1 MKCPKCAFES
11 QSIDKEC
18 PRCGIIYSKWEHH
31 IVKKRGEEKALKEM
45 HANEKAKRE
54 VKNTQQEPI
63 MVKPLKDSE
72 KNMKP
77 YVKAGRLF
85 RFLGWIGI
93 GGIVVAIAIPIMI
106 NFKTPSL
113 QPDASSWLPTLLL
126 LVLLS
131 GLSVLQLMVGTAIKE
146 HKNWGRTVGIVL
158 GIIQLFVFPIGTL
171 IGAHILWCLIKG
183 WEQGEKM
190 PDGGSDN
197 CWACAFNQVNNG
209 KWGHQINQ
217 ETKEQNYCKIRK
229 ISISNPIYTY
239 CANWHTKKD
248 EPYGPMFSPGLS
260 SAYVRIPWNNEREP
274 KTHAH
279 GKCSICET
287 TFDKG
292 IKVDTDKGE
301 EVQFCCNRHYAKW
314 WKIKHP
320 DQKLRWDMVHPEQR
334 EIIKWLTCEE
344 KLEKGPRRLLIVL
357 SIPFFLYF
365 IIPGILFWLFVRV
378 VLWIIDGFKKDTE
391 RKHVPISK
399 ED

>member
-1 MKCPKCAFES
+1 MTTRYPPP
-11 QSIDKEC
+11 D
-18 PRCGIIYSKWEHH
+18 GLY
-31 IVKKRGEEKALKEM
+31 G
-45 HANEKAKRE
+45 
-54 VKNTQQEPI
+54 
-63 MVKPLKDSE
+63 E

-93 GGIVVAIAIPIMI
+93 GGIVVAIAIPIII
-106 NFKTPSL
+106 NLNTYSL
-113 QPDASSWLPTLLL
+113 QPDAYSLQSDASSWLPTLLL

-158 GIIQLFVFPIGTL
+158 GIIHLFGFPIGTL
-171 IGAHILWCLIKG
+171 IGFYILRCLIKG
-183 WEQGEKM
+183 W
-190 PDGGSDN
+190 GSDN
-197 CWACAFNQVNNG
+197 CGTCAFNQANNG
-209 KWGHQINQ
+209 KWGYQTNQ
-217 ETKEQNYCKIRK
+217 ATKELAYCKIRK
-229 ISISNPIYTY
+229 VSISNPIYTY

-248 EPYGPMFSPGLS
+248 APDGPMFSPGLS

-274 KTHAH
+274 KPHVR
-279 GKCSICET
+279 GKCSICGT
-287 TFDKG
+287 TFAKG
-292 IKVDTDKGE
+292 IKVNTDKGE
-301 EVQFCCNRHYAKW
+301 EVQFCCDRHYVKW

-320 DQKLRWDMVHPEQR
+320 DQQLGWGIVHPEQR

-378 VLWIIDGFKKDTE
+378 VLWIIDGFKKDTK
-391 RKHVPISK
+391 RKQVPISK
-399 ED
+399 EY